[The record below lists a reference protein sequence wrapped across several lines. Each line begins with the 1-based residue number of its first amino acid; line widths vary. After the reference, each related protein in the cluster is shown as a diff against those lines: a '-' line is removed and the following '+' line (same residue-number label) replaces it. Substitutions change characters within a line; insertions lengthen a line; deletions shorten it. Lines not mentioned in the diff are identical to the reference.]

1 MNHLESSFEGKNNI
15 WRYIVMIVAVLVA
28 SNTIGAIPLFFAY
41 ASKTATNPEVISK
54 MAANPTDF
62 SILGIEKNVG
72 LLIMLIPFVA
82 GLIAFILLVKPL
94 HWRSFR
100 QTVNGTGII
109 RWKRFF
115 ISAGIWALLS
125 ALYLVVYLGVDPSNF
140 TLNNKS
146 ITLLYLILISIVFIP
161 FQATFEEVIFR
172 GYLMQGFATIARN
185 RWFPLFM
192 TSILFAVMHSLNPE
206 VKDFGFVTMMP
217 QYLLF
222 ALVFGITTIMD
233 DGIEVSMGAHTANNA
248 FLCIFVTNSSS
259 ALQTSALY
267 EQKTIYP
274 WTEFAGLLICSVLFI
289 LALKVIFKWDDFSK
303 LWGKVS
309 KKEGIIQIV

>member
-1 MNHLESSFEGKNNI
+1 MNHLESSFEGKNSL
-15 WRYIVMIVAVLVA
+15 WRYIVMIVAVLLA
-28 SNTIGAIPLFFAY
+28 SNTIGSLPLFLAY
-41 ASKTATNPEVISK
+41 ASKTASNPELISK
-54 MAANPTDF
+54 LASDPTNIG
-62 SILGIEKNVG
+62 ILGFDKNVG
-72 LLIMLIPFVA
+72 LLLMLIPFVA

-100 QTVNGTGII
+100 QTVNGTGTI

-115 ISAGIWALLS
+115 ISAGIWAVLS
-125 ALYLVVYLGVDPSNF
+125 ALYLMVYLGIEPSNF

-146 ITLLYLILISIVFIP
+146 ITLLWLTIISVLFIP

-172 GYLMQGFATIARN
+172 GYLMQGFAVIARN
-185 RWFPLFM
+185 RWFPLLM
-192 TSILFAVMHSLNPE
+192 TSVLFALMHSLNPE

-217 QYLLF
+217 QYFLF
-222 ALVFGITTIMD
+222 ALAFGVATIMD
-233 DGIEVSMGAHTANNA
+233 DGIEVAMGAHTANNI

-274 WTEFAGLLICSVLFI
+274 WTEFAGLLICALIFI
-289 LALKVIFKWDDFSK
+289 IALKVIFKWDDFSK
-303 LWGKVS
+303 LWGKIS
-309 KKEGIIQIV
+309 KKEEIIQTV